1 MRKQYAGE
9 TNPPNKFYGWN
20 LVAVMPKRYSD
31 YRIILSL
38 LALLVP
44 PFNNI
49 YGHLIN
55 INLQN
60 KKERNK

>member
-1 MRKQYAGE
+1 MGLGDVFDKLGALGRVE
-9 TNPPNKFYGWN
+9 SEF
-20 LVAVMPKRYSD
+20 RRD

-60 KKERNK
+60 NKERNK